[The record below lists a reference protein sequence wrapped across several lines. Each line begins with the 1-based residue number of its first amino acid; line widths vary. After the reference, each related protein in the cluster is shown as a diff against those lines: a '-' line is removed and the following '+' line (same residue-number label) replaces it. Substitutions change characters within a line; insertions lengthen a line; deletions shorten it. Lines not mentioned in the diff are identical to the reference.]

1 MGTEFGSLS
10 TALTALQAE
19 RKALEVTGQNIANA
33 STSGYTRQRAVFQGI
48 GGSVVPAMYSR
59 SDGVGAGVVV
69 SEVQRLQNAFL
80 EQRANTENGTLAFL
94 QGSQQTLADIE
105 NSFGEPSTTGIQSLL
120 TTFWNGWDDVANNPS
135 DTAARTALIGDA
147 QALASGL
154 NVAAGALSAQWASSR
169 QSLQSVVD
177 QVNAAAQDIAALNK
191 AIVAATS
198 AGNQPNDLEDQR
210 DVLIRKLASLV
221 GVTTKPKTD
230 GSTDV
235 LLGGSSLVSG
245 SLARQLQLG
254 GGTAIDQVSTT
265 PVTLTWSDTGTTAA
279 VSSGQG
285 AALLT
290 ALNVTIPSYAG
301 QLDSVANQLVTTVN
315 TQHQLGYD
323 LNGNAGGDFFD
334 PTGTTAATIKVA
346 ITDPA
351 LVAASSVPPSAGQ
364 PSLDGG
370 NAQALANMAGTGA
383 DAAYRKMIVAL
394 GSESNTMQQ
403 RTTTQQSVV
412 NQVEASRDSA
422 SGVDL
427 DEEQTNLIMFQHAY
441 DAAAKYLSV
450 IDSILDTLINQTLA

>member
-1 MGTEFGSLS
+1 M
-10 TALTALQAE
+10 
-19 RKALEVTGQNIANA
+19 
-33 STSGYTRQRAVFQGI
+33 
-48 GGSVVPAMYSR
+48 
-59 SDGVGAGVVV
+59 
-69 SEVQRLQNAFL
+69 
-80 EQRANTENGTLAFL
+80 
-94 QGSQQTLADIE
+94 
-105 NSFGEPSTTGIQSLL
+105 
-120 TTFWNGWDDVANNPS
+120 
-135 DTAARTALIGDA
+135 
-147 QALASGL
+147 
-154 NVAAGALSAQWASSR
+154 
-169 QSLQSVVD
+169 
-177 QVNAAAQDIAALNK
+177 
-191 AIVAATS
+191 
-198 AGNQPNDLEDQR
+198 
-210 DVLIRKLASLV
+210 
-221 GVTTKPKTD
+221 TTKPKTD

-265 PVTLTWSDTGTTAA
+265 PVTLTWTDTGTTAA

-323 LNGNAGGDFFD
+323 LNGNAGGNFFD

-370 NAQALANMAGTGA
+370 NAQALANMSGTGA

-394 GSESNTMQQ
+394 GSESNTIQQ

-427 DEEQTNLIMFQHAY
+427 DEEQTNLITFQHAY

-450 IDSILDTLINQTLA
+450 IDSILDTLINHTLA